1 MGCDIHPFLEAK
13 IQGKWIYIGNVLSYR
28 NYVLFN
34 KLSGVR
40 GDGIPFFPSF
50 QIDAELSKEVKE
62 ELEGWGN
69 DAHSLTVC
77 YAEKLKEFC
86 EKYAPNL
93 TKEEFEGLRAKGLRE
108 KNDEMKWQEW
118 WGSAGYCVEWL
129 EMMQQL
135 IMCGCEDARVILW
148 YDN

>member
-28 NYVLFN
+28 NYSLFS

-40 GDGIPFFPSF
+40 GYGIPFF
-50 QIDAELSKEVKE
+50 QIQLNAPTDLSEEVKE

-77 YAEKLKEFC
+77 YAEKLKDFC
-86 EKYAPNL
+86 KKYAPIL
-93 TKEEFEGLRAKGLRE
+93 TKKEVEEMRKERNKYE
-108 KNDEMKWQEW
+108 KWKEW
-118 WGSAGYCVEWL
+118 CFGDSAGYCIEWA
-129 EMMQQL
+129 EMMQKL
-135 IMCGCEDARVILW
+135 LDCGFEDARVILW